1 MIDGRCSAA
10 CMLTA
15 TTSMTLDIAAIGST
29 PMARCDALGAHA
41 RALDG
46 HAPFARGEAVDARRA
61 PLRASASAA
70 TAATA
75 PRATARRA
83 RIANAKAL
91 VTTPPTRACVNSP
104 EGVLAALVCVGTC
117 AGVLEK
123 RTRVGAR
130 VSGPVLAMAS
140 ASALAS
146 ANALP
151 GASAAYEA
159 VWTTVMPSGVVL
171 ALLASGKALVGKGWT
186 GAGEDVAKAFVVGA
200 CGTVVGTAAAFAAC
214 GRALG
219 THGAKIAGCLCASYI
234 GGSLNFA
241 ATAQALDVVNAGGKA
256 LLTGA
261 MAADNLAMCAYL
273 AALFAIKTSG
283 PSEEERSREVESGER
298 VLSGVTA
305 ASACA
310 SLAMALIVLELSR
323 LVAAGFGAPSLSLG
337 VACVLAPIVSI
348 SASTIAR
355 TSKSESRNLSSI
367 LAFSGSQPMS
377 EALMLLFFATLG
389 AMVDL
394 RTIFATLSGGAM
406 LPFIAILLT
415 TQLVFTLLV
424 GHKLLKIPLW
434 AVLVAANA
442 NVGGPATAAAMAAA
456 RGWRQAFAPAVATGI
471 FGYSIATLIGVAI
484 GNFLA

>member
-1 MIDGRCSAA
+1 M
-10 CMLTA
+10 
-15 TTSMTLDIAAIGST
+15 
-29 PMARCDALGAHA
+29 
-41 RALDG
+41 
-46 HAPFARGEAVDARRA
+46 
-61 PLRASASAA
+61 
-70 TAATA
+70 
-75 PRATARRA
+75 
-83 RIANAKAL
+83 
-91 VTTPPTRACVNSP
+91 
-104 EGVLAALVCVGTC
+104 
-117 AGVLEK
+117 
-123 RTRVGAR
+123 
-130 VSGPVLAMAS
+130 
-140 ASALAS
+140 
-146 ANALP
+146 
-151 GASAAYEA
+151 
-159 VWTTVMPSGVVL
+159 
-171 ALLASGKALVGKGWT
+171 LASGKALVGKGWT

>member
-29 PMARCDALGAHA
+29 PMAPRCDDALAAHA
-41 RALDG
+41 RALAD
-46 HAPFARGEAVDARRA
+46 AARPARGDAVDARRA
-61 PLRASASAA
+61 PMRASAAA
-70 TAATA
+70 AAA

-83 RIANAKAL
+83 RIANAKARG
-91 VTTPPTRACVNSP
+91 TTTRTRACANSP
-104 EGVLAALVCVGTC
+104 EVVFAALVCVATC
-117 AGVLEK
+117 ARALEK

-130 VSGPVLAMAS
+130 ASGPVLAMAS

-200 CGTVVGTAAAFAAC
+200 CGTVVGTATAFAAC

-283 PSEEERSREVESGER
+283 PSDEEMASEFESDERN
-298 VLSGVTA
+298 LSGVTA

-310 SLAMALIVLELSR
+310 SLGAALIVLELSR
-323 LVAAGFGAPSLSLG
+323 LVAAGFGAPNLSLG

-348 SASTIAR
+348 SASAIAR

-377 EALMLLFFATLG
+377 EALMLVFFATLG

-415 TQLVFTLLV
+415 TQLAFTLLV

-456 RGWRQAFAPAVATGI
+456 RGWRQGFAPAVATGI

>member
-1 MIDGRCSAA
+1 MRPQLARRGTRRHATRRSGIGRTARPRCGQRARSRAPAGVRAA
-10 CMLTA
+10 RPLLL
-15 TTSMTLDIAAIGST
+15 SS
-29 PMARCDALGAHA
+29 
-41 RALDG
+41 
-46 HAPFARGEAVDARRA
+46 ARG
-61 PLRASASAA
+61 PG
-70 TAATA
+70 
-75 PRATARRA
+75 RRA
-83 RIANAKAL
+83 RGR
-91 VTTPPTRACVNSP
+91 RACVSAVRTVYI
-104 EGVLAALVCVGTC
+104 EGPTVSLFALV
-117 AGVLEK
+117 
-123 RTRVGAR
+123 
-130 VSGPVLAMAS
+130 M
-140 ASALAS
+140 
-146 ANALP
+146 
-151 GASAAYEA
+151 
-159 VWTTVMPSGVVL
+159 
-171 ALLASGKALVGKGWT
+171 
-186 GAGEDVAKAFVVGA
+186 
-200 CGTVVGTAAAFAAC
+200 AAFAAC

>member
-1 MIDGRCSAA
+1 MNAMGSRRVTRARDRQGATGAMEPRENGFAESSEPSSTSASSASWCSSFTREMDADAVLENVTTQRMQLAMLARVGATEGEGTIGPRVPGSKIVRVDVDGMDADA
-10 CMLTA
+10 
-15 TTSMTLDIAAIGST
+15 ST
-29 PMARCDALGAHA
+29 RDARVLERFA
-41 RALDG
+41 RAGCDLSRKLVLVTADG
-46 HAPFARGEAVDARRA
+46 AVDAQYPSEPSYNLLKVRSWARS
-61 PLRASASAA
+61 PNETHSERYLDRFMLRPQLPYDKFVQKARVESMAAA
-70 TAATA
+70 TAAEA
-75 PRATARRA
+75 AG
-83 RIANAKAL
+83 IA
-91 VTTPPTRACVNSP
+91 
-104 EGVLAALVCVGTC
+104 
-117 AGVLEK
+117 
-123 RTRVGAR
+123 
-130 VSGPVLAMAS
+130 
-140 ASALAS
+140 
-146 ANALP
+146 
-151 GASAAYEA
+151 
-159 VWTTVMPSGVVL
+159 
-171 ALLASGKALVGKGWT
+171 
-186 GAGEDVAKAFVVGA
+186 
-200 CGTVVGTAAAFAAC
+200 AAAFAAC